1 MALGHT
7 QIPQVVSASR
17 VHVQPFGEA
26 CYVVWQGGSFVKKDE
41 PQGSQF
47 CRKIFGYRANY
58 GAVTNSRRSLAP
70 WPGGGLHQL
79 TDVRA
84 RPEGNLV
91 SRFLLGYQNLVT
103 MMV

>member
-47 CRKIFGYRANY
+47 SVGRYLAIVLTMGLSPTP
-58 GAVTNSRRSLAP
+58 GAAWLHGL
-70 WPGGGLHQL
+70 GGGSTSSQ
-79 TDVRA
+79 TSASAQRA
-84 RPEGNLV
+84 IWLAGFFLV
-91 SRFLLGYQNLVT
+91 SIIWSP
-103 MMV
+103 

>member
-47 CRKIFGYRANY
+47 SVGRYLAIVLTMGLSPTP
-58 GAVTNSRRSLAP
+58 GAAWLHGL
-70 WPGGGLHQL
+70 GGGLHQL
-79 TDVRA
+79 TDVRE

-91 SRFLLGYQNLVT
+91 SRFLLG
-103 MMV
+103 